1 VSVPPACF
9 RVPTSQYSSTIAQF
23 VILLTLLAV
32 AAALH
37 WRAALET
44 VRYGSSGGRG
54 CACRCRRVALSSI
67 VAPAPTAPLPAQH
80 TPGGGIVPML
90 ALRSLKLDE
99 AGEVQAVDPRSQ
111 GEGRLR
117 LARRM
122 LFILLGALYGTVTGT
137 VLSTLRCH
145 TVTIAARAYAR
156 LDVDGTALRAAGL
169 TDDVALLQACDDFPY
184 QTACNEILRAETL
197 DAKVSVSVLTFNPNA
212 VCWESAHRMA
222 AGLAL
227 ILLLVYVAGYPVALA
242 WLLRTRLRMQLEAA
256 GLWDAWR
263 AEVGGDARARQQW
276 VAAAGRSTA
285 RRCGRRV
292 TAACCWPRLRPRD
305 PATVPLLT
313 NEQLVARGKPAFART
328 AFGGSSMV
336 LAEGDQAASPRDS
349 ASPVLTSPAAARYE
363 AAAQHTAPLVMVAA
377 TATATDAAASA
388 VAATPIA
395 TALSPRIDVDLPL
408 RGGGGG
414 GGLVADGSAVM
425 LPTSGSAWL
434 PDSPAHEPQPAPPVT
449 LLGAPRLF
457 LDLLPLAHADAILLA
472 PAQGDVRASQ
482 LSFHA
487 KGMLL
492 LLAVTAIQVGAGE
505 PGTIAAAALQATAL
519 IAVALAMLAH
529 SWLHWPSKR
538 EEGLNA
544 YVGYCSLWLAV
555 LQALLNCVAAAVD
568 ITSRAGGPVP
578 PSLTGAF
585 LTLSYAATLGALG
598 LVVLVAAAF
607 VDALLAS
614 QAPCHSPESMV
625 AESGGA
631 AVVSPRNP
639 VRGWEEPGTGAAP
652 DQPAAALTPS
662 APPPAAVGDH
672 RTGSGTG
679 TQV

>member
-1 VSVPPACF
+1 VPPACF

-44 VRYGSSGGRG
+44 VRYGCSGGRG
-54 CACRCRRVALSSI
+54 CACRCRRAARSSI
-67 VAPAPTAPLPAQH
+67 VAPAPTAPPQAAPA
-80 TPGGGIVPML
+80 PSRGGAPML

-99 AGEVQAVDPRSQ
+99 AGEVQAVDPTSQ
-111 GEGRLR
+111 GERRLR
-117 LARRM
+117 LARRG

-145 TVTIAARAYAR
+145 TVSIAARTYAR
-156 LDVDGTALRAAGL
+156 LDVDGTALRAVGL

-184 QTACNEILRAETL
+184 QTACNDILRAETL
-197 DAKVSVSVLTFNPNA
+197 DAKLAVSVLTSNPNA

-227 ILLLVYVAGYPVALA
+227 ILLLVYVAGYPLALA
-242 WLLRTRLRMQLEAA
+242 WLLRTRLRMQLHAA

-276 VAAAGRSTA
+276 IAAAGRSTA
-285 RRCGRRV
+285 RRCGRRAA
-292 TAACCWPRLRPRD
+292 AACCWPRLRPRD

-313 NEQLVARGKPAFART
+313 NEQLVARGKPAFVRT
-328 AFGGSSMV
+328 SFGGSSMV
-336 LAEGDQAASPRDS
+336 LSEGDPAASPRDS
-349 ASPVLTSPAAARYE
+349 ASPVITSPAAARYE
-363 AAAQHTAPLVMVAA
+363 AGAQRTAPLMMVAA
-377 TATATDAAASA
+377 TATDAAVSA
-388 VAATPIA
+388 AAATPIA

-414 GGLVADGSAVM
+414 GGLVADGSAI
-425 LPTSGSAWL
+425 LPASGSAWL
-434 PDSPAHEPQPAPPVT
+434 PDLPPHERQAAPSVT
-449 LLGAPRLF
+449 APGAPRLC
-457 LDLLPLAHADAILLA
+457 LDVLPLAHPDTILLA

-492 LLAVTAIQVGAGE
+492 LLAVTAIQEGAGE

-568 ITSRAGGPVP
+568 ITSRAGEPVP

-614 QAPCHSPESMV
+614 QAPRHSPDSKA
-625 AESGGA
+625 AEPVSDA
-631 AVVSPRNP
+631 VSPRNP
-639 VRGWEEPGTGAAP
+639 MRGWEEPGSGTSP
-652 DQPAAALTPS
+652 NQPAAALTPS
-662 APPPAAVGDH
+662 AWPPAAVGDH
-672 RTGSGTG
+672 RSGTGTG